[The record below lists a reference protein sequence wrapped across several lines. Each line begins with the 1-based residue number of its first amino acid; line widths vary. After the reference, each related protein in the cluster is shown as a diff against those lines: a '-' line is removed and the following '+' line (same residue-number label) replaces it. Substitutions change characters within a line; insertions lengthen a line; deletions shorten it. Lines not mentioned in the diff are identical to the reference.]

1 MTSQPRAGWN
11 TQRQSTQRAGRN
23 IQPTNK
29 SKKLLKIQQYPM
41 NTTYNKSCFSGII
54 KIKK

>member
-11 TQRQSTQRAGRN
+11 TQQHSNQRAGQK

-29 SKKLLKIQQYPM
+29 SEKLIQQMQHLSY
-41 NTTYNKSCFSGII
+41 
-54 KIKK
+54 